1 MEGKTTREVQAALAK
16 PFAPEDL
23 EWRLQNTNKEKTR
36 GMAVSIHDGV
46 AWLPSGDAFAGSVAT
61 MDRLVRNMVTL
72 ADVPLYEAVKMAS
85 ATPAKIIGQRKKGIL
100 APGMD
105 ADMVVLDQ
113 TLHVTDTIIGG
124 DSIR

>member
-1 MEGKTTREVQAALAK
+1 
-16 PFAPEDL
+16 
-23 EWRLQNTNKEKTR
+23 
-36 GMAVSIHDGV
+36 
-46 AWLPSGDAFAGSVAT
+46 
-61 MDRLVRNMVTL
+61 
-72 ADVPLYEAVKMAS
+72 MAS

>member
-1 MEGKTTREVQAALAK
+1 
-16 PFAPEDL
+16 
-23 EWRLQNTNKEKTR
+23 
-36 GMAVSIHDGV
+36 
-46 AWLPSGDAFAGSVAT
+46 
-61 MDRLVRNMVTL
+61 MVTL

-85 ATPAKIIGQRKKGIL
+85 ATPAGIIGQRKKGIL

>member
-1 MEGKTTREVQAALAK
+1 
-16 PFAPEDL
+16 
-23 EWRLQNTNKEKTR
+23 
-36 GMAVSIHDGV
+36 MAVSIHDGV

-85 ATPAKIIGQRKKGIL
+85 ATPAGIIGQRKKGIL

-105 ADMVVLDQ
+105 ADMVILDR
-113 TLHVTDTIIGG
+113 TLHAVNTVVGG
-124 DSIR
+124 RAIR